1 MNTMDVKTK
10 RKNLCWLLTKN
21 RLIEQL
27 GINVFRYE
35 KDKRKRNSKIALTVS
50 IGIIL
55 IMLIAY
61 CGGMAYGYVYLGMI
75 DLIPSIALFIS
86 SLFTLSFSLFKSN
99 GELFGFYDYD
109 QVMSL
114 PLTVRTIINSRFLN
128 MYIWN
133 TFIAFIVMFPMG
145 IIYILFEQPAFISY
159 LMWFI
164 SIFLVSLIPT
174 AVAAIFGAVVTAIS
188 VKFKYTSAV
197 ATFLSIALL
206 IVFMLLSMSVATSD
220 IGFGELFDFQ
230 TGTIN
235 ADAFSTLAP
244 YISDRLNQFYLPTK
258 LFKEAI
264 VDGKILS
271 FLIFAGISI
280 GLYMLLLL
288 LLTIKYK
295 QINTAL
301 TSHISRGNYK
311 VGVLRQSG
319 MLLALYK
326 KTIMRI
332 LKSTVCATNLLVG
345 CVLAILLAVMVLTA
359 GPEKILQSLD
369 LVDYFPIVKNVA
381 GYVIAAMVSM
391 SNTAAISLAL
401 EGKNIWLIKSLPIS
415 PKTLYDSY
423 LLSNLTFTIPTSIV
437 CSILFSIALNTSFIE
452 TILIIVTPLSFSLFT
467 AVAGIFIGNRMAY
480 YDWQDETQLIK
491 QSMMSLIGMLG
502 GMIIII
508 VFGVIANIGVL
519 PFEIKTIT
527 VSINL
532 VILIFAV
539 LLYLHECNR
548 PIKQ

>member
-133 TFIAFIVMFPMG
+133 TLIAFIVMFPMG

-288 LLTIKYK
+288 MLPIKYK

-311 VGVLRQSG
+311 LGVLRQSG

-452 TILIIVTPLSFSLFT
+452 TILIIITPLIFSLFT

-491 QSMMSLIGMLG
+491 QSMMNLIGMLG
-502 GMIIII
+502 GMIIILL
-508 VFGVIANIGVL
+508 FGLIANIGVL

>member
-133 TFIAFIVMFPMG
+133 TLIAFIVMFPVG

-502 GMIIII
+502 GMIIILL
-508 VFGVIANIGVL
+508 FGLIANIGVL

>member
-133 TFIAFIVMFPMG
+133 TLIAFIVMFTMG

-288 LLTIKYK
+288 LLPIKYK

-452 TILIIVTPLSFSLFT
+452 TILIIITPLIFSLFT

-491 QSMMSLIGMLG
+491 QSMMNLIGMLG
-502 GMIIII
+502 GMIIILL
-508 VFGVIANIGVL
+508 FGLIANIGVL

>member
-174 AVAAIFGAVVTAIS
+174 AVAAIFGAVVTTIS

-206 IVFMLLSMSVATSD
+206 IVFMLLSTSVATSD

-280 GLYMLLLL
+280 GLYMLFLLL
-288 LLTIKYK
+288 LSIKYK

-359 GPEKILQSLD
+359 GPEKILQNLD

-452 TILIIVTPLSFSLFT
+452 TILIIITPLIFSLFT

-491 QSMMSLIGMLG
+491 QSMMNLIGMLG
-502 GMIIII
+502 GMIIILL
-508 VFGVIANIGVL
+508 FGLIANIGVL

>member
-133 TFIAFIVMFPMG
+133 TLIAFIVMFPMG

-288 LLTIKYK
+288 LLPIKYK

-491 QSMMSLIGMLG
+491 QSMMNLIGMLG
-502 GMIIII
+502 GMIIILL
-508 VFGVIANIGVL
+508 FGLIANIGVL

>member
-133 TFIAFIVMFPMG
+133 TLIAFIVMFPMG

-174 AVAAIFGAVVTAIS
+174 AVAAIFGAMVTAIS

-288 LLTIKYK
+288 LLPIKYK

-311 VGVLRQSG
+311 LGVLRQSG

-452 TILIIVTPLSFSLFT
+452 TILIIITPLIFSLFT

-491 QSMMSLIGMLG
+491 QSMMNLIGMLG
-502 GMIIII
+502 GMIIILL
-508 VFGVIANIGVL
+508 FGLIANIGVL

>member
-133 TFIAFIVMFPMG
+133 TLIAFIVMFPMG

-452 TILIIVTPLSFSLFT
+452 TILIIITPLSFSLFT

>member
-133 TFIAFIVMFPMG
+133 TLIAFIVMFPMG

-288 LLTIKYK
+288 LLPIKYK

-452 TILIIVTPLSFSLFT
+452 TILIIITPLIFSLFT

-502 GMIIII
+502 GMIIILL
-508 VFGVIANIGVL
+508 FGVIANIGVL

>member
-133 TFIAFIVMFPMG
+133 TLIAFIVMFPMG

-174 AVAAIFGAVVTAIS
+174 AVATIFGAVVTAIS

-288 LLTIKYK
+288 LLPIKYK

-452 TILIIVTPLSFSLFT
+452 TILIIITPLIFSLFT

-502 GMIIII
+502 GMIIILL
-508 VFGVIANIGVL
+508 FGLIANIGVL

>member
-133 TFIAFIVMFPMG
+133 TLIAFIVMFPMG

-174 AVAAIFGAVVTAIS
+174 AVATIFGAVVTAIS

-288 LLTIKYK
+288 LLPIKYK

-480 YDWQDETQLIK
+480 YDWLDETQLIK

>member
-133 TFIAFIVMFPMG
+133 TLIAFIVMFPMG

-174 AVAAIFGAVVTAIS
+174 AVATIFGAVVTAIS

-206 IVFMLLSMSVATSD
+206 IVFMLLSTSVATSD

-230 TGTIN
+230 TGMIN

-280 GLYMLLLL
+280 GLYLLFLLLL
-288 LLTIKYK
+288 SIKYK

-452 TILIIVTPLSFSLFT
+452 TILIIATPLSFSLFT
-467 AVAGIFIGNRMAY
+467 AVAGIFIGNRMTY

-502 GMIIII
+502 GMIIILL
-508 VFGVIANIGVL
+508 FGVIANIGVL

>member
-174 AVAAIFGAVVTAIS
+174 AVAAIFGAVVTTIS

-206 IVFMLLSMSVATSD
+206 IVFMLLSTSVATSD

-258 LFKEAI
+258 LFKEVI

-280 GLYMLLLL
+280 GLYMLFLLL
-288 LLTIKYK
+288 LSIKYK

-452 TILIIVTPLSFSLFT
+452 TILIIITPLIFSLFT

-491 QSMMSLIGMLG
+491 QSMMNLIGMLG
-502 GMIIII
+502 GMIIILL
-508 VFGVIANIGVL
+508 FGLIANIGVL

>member
-133 TFIAFIVMFPMG
+133 TLIAFIVMFPMG

-174 AVAAIFGAVVTAIS
+174 AVATIFGAVVTAIS

-288 LLTIKYK
+288 LLPIKYK

-452 TILIIVTPLSFSLFT
+452 TILIIITPLIFSLFT

-491 QSMMSLIGMLG
+491 QSMMNLIGMLG
-502 GMIIII
+502 GMIIILL
-508 VFGVIANIGVL
+508 FGLIANIGVL